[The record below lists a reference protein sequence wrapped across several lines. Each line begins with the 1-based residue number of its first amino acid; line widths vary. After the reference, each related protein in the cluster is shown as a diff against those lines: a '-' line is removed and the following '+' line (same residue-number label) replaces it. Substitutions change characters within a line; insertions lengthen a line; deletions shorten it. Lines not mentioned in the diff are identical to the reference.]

1 MGIFNFLKKTY
12 KEKQY
17 NQIVNGSRAVFSK
30 FGNDIYA
37 SDIVLNCIGCIA
49 TEISKL
55 QPKHIRTDSD
65 GMQKEINSDIN
76 RLLKYGPNPLMTT
89 TDFLEKI
96 VWIREKTNNCF
107 IYPSYETSKDIRTGK
122 YIKKYTG
129 LWPLN
134 PIQVDLLKDDS
145 DSLFIKFY
153 WKDGTNNTLPY
164 EEVIHWR
171 KEFYDDDVMGGP
183 ESGYDVDKG
192 LLKSLEINDTL
203 LQGLEKTIKTTFS
216 IRGIL
221 KINTMLDNEKQEN
234 ERRDF
239 EKKMNNSKSG
249 VLPVDMKSEYTP
261 LDFKPVQIDKDILEF
276 IQYKI
281 LNRYGVSL
289 PILRGDFTEENY
301 QAFYEKKLEPM
312 VRSLGRAFTKTL
324 FSDRELNVGN
334 EIIFYD
340 YGLSFTNTANKI
352 KAVDILSRV
361 GVLTDNQIAAM
372 FGYPPFEG
380 GEVRHMSLNYID
392 REIANSYQLGKL
404 SKKKGVDE
412 IGED

>member
-1 MGIFNFLKKTY
+1 M
-12 KEKQY
+12 
-17 NQIVNGSRAVFSK
+17 
-30 FGNDIYA
+30 
-37 SDIVLNCIGCIA
+37 
-49 TEISKL
+49 
-55 QPKHIRTDSD
+55 
-65 GMQKEINSDIN
+65 
-76 RLLKYGPNPLMTT
+76 
-89 TDFLEKI
+89 
-96 VWIREKTNNCF
+96 
-107 IYPSYETSKDIRTGK
+107 
-122 YIKKYTG
+122 
-129 LWPLN
+129 
-134 PIQVDLLKDDS
+134 
-145 DSLFIKFY
+145 
-153 WKDGTNNTLPY
+153 
-164 EEVIHWR
+164 IHWR
-171 KEFYDDDVMGGP
+171 KEFNDDDIMGGQ
-183 ESGYDVDKG
+183 EGGYDVDKG
-192 LLKSLEINDTL
+192 LLKSLEINNTL

-221 KINTMLDNEKQEN
+221 KIHTMLDDEKQEN

-239 EKKMNNSKSG
+239 EKKMNDSKSG
-249 VLPVDMKSEYTP
+249 ILETDMKSEYTP

-281 LNRYGVSL
+281 LNRFGVSL

-312 VRSLGRAFTKTL
+312 VRSIGRAFTKTL

-380 GEVRHMSLNYID
+380 GETRHMSLNYID
-392 REIANSYQLGKL
+392 RNIANSYQMGKL
-404 SKKKGVDE
+404 SKGKGV
-412 IGED
+412 EDDGKV